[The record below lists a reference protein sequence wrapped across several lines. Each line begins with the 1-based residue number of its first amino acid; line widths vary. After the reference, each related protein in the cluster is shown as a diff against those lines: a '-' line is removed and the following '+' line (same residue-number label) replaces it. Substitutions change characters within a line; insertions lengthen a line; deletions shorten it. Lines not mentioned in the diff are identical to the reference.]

1 MTDLL
6 NKAFDTKSFRE
17 TGHILVDMLSNY
29 FDLIKMGESELPV
42 LPFKS
47 PSEMYSYW
55 ENDFKESG
63 NSDLKQFF
71 KILIENSIHLHN
83 PKYLGHQV
91 PPVLPEAAIV
101 DFLSAFLNNATGV
114 YEMGSAGIALERFVI
129 KFLARTIGME
139 GNADGVLTSGGT
151 LGNLTALLAIRQ
163 IKLKNNVWS
172 EGINNEETPAFLVS
186 EESHYSVERAI
197 HIMGIGD
204 NGIIKVPVHGDHKL
218 DVKTIEKY
226 YKEAA
231 DKNKHVICLVGNACS
246 TSLGLFDPL
255 NEMADFCQEHN
266 LWFHVDAAHGGSA
279 AFTEKY
285 KKLIDGIERADSIVI
300 DFHKMLMQPSLVTAV
315 LFKNDTHSYQAFSQK
330 ASYLWNSNEKDWYN
344 LGKRT
349 FECTKNTMSLKVYAT
364 LRTYGTRLFDE
375 NVTTLFD
382 LAKKFANLIEERNNF
397 ELAVAPESNIVCF
410 RYKIKNID
418 DDILNELNK
427 KIRQLLIEKGKY
439 FIVQTE
445 INKNIYLRTCL
456 MNPFTTE
463 DDLVSLL
470 DAIVE
475 IAQKINPLGK

>member
-204 NGIIKVPVHGDHKL
+204 NGIIKVPVNGD
-218 DVKTIEKY
+218 D
-226 YKEAA
+226 
-231 DKNKHVICLVGNACS
+231 
-246 TSLGLFDPL
+246 
-255 NEMADFCQEHN
+255 
-266 LWFHVDAAHGGSA
+266 
-279 AFTEKY
+279 
-285 KKLIDGIERADSIVI
+285 R
-300 DFHKMLMQPSLVTAV
+300 
-315 LFKNDTHSYQAFSQK
+315 
-330 ASYLWNSNEKDWYN
+330 
-344 LGKRT
+344 
-349 FECTKNTMSLKVYAT
+349 
-364 LRTYGTRLFDE
+364 
-375 NVTTLFD
+375 
-382 LAKKFANLIEERNNF
+382 
-397 ELAVAPESNIVCF
+397 
-410 RYKIKNID
+410 KI
-418 DDILNELNK
+418 LQ
-427 KIRQLLIEKGKY
+427 RSC
-439 FIVQTE
+439 
-445 INKNIYLRTCL
+445 R
-456 MNPFTTE
+456 
-463 DDLVSLL
+463 
-470 DAIVE
+470 
-475 IAQKINPLGK
+475 